1 MPDQSYY
8 VMLNANSGT
17 VLAMGLTAASLQ
29 AMFEARGLK
38 AIIDA
43 DEGSFTDR
51 IERAMASDA
60 EIIVA
65 AGGDGTITAL
75 AEAIVDSPKSLAML
89 PLGTVNALAKDLNI
103 PLEIEAA
110 MDALATGVPQR
121 IDVGDVNGRIF
132 LHKVVVGLIPGMA
145 AGREHVRGMPGVMP
159 KLGLLRYFLR
169 RVIRARSMAV
179 AIEADDGGVRVGR
192 VKALAVA
199 SNAYDEGFGRLLA
212 RERLDRGTLT
222 LYTIRRLGLTDIAR
236 LATGM
241 IVGRW
246 RQDDALSMESV
257 KKVTITSHRDLVKV
271 MFDGEVISLHTPLQF
286 KVRPLALTVIAPPPV
301 SVESAEPVAQD
312 IAS

>member
-1 MPDQSYY
+1 
-8 VMLNANSGT
+8 
-17 VLAMGLTAASLQ
+17 
-29 AMFEARGLK
+29 
-38 AIIDA
+38 
-43 DEGSFTDR
+43 
-51 IERAMASDA
+51 
-60 EIIVA
+60 
-65 AGGDGTITAL
+65 
-75 AEAIVDSPKSLAML
+75 
-89 PLGTVNALAKDLNI
+89 
-103 PLEIEAA
+103 
-110 MDALATGVPQR
+110 
-121 IDVGDVNGRIF
+121 
-132 LHKVVVGLIPGMA
+132 MA

-301 SVESAEPVAQD
+301 SVDSAEPVAQD